1 MMPMELQ
8 CMRSMARAHCAH
20 CSTPGREVYHFDT
33 RCPKANRERPVPCA
47 FATIAEAK
55 AGRHTTFQDDGICD
69 RCLSSRRAARI
80 SSRCAEGAR
89 GAGGSRPLT
98 APAAGIDLPAATFSA
113 DARSPHGYAAK
124 RVHGQT
130 GPGGDASSSVTPGPV
145 LFSEGMG

>member
-1 MMPMELQ
+1 MSPLELQ
-8 CMRSMARAHCAH
+8 HKRLMARAHCAH

-80 SSRCAEGAR
+80 ASRCAECAR
-89 GAGGSRPLT
+89 PAAESRPS
-98 APAAGIDLPAATFSA
+98 AATFSA
-113 DARSPHGYAAK
+113 DALSSHGTAAT
-124 RVHGQT
+124 RVRET
-130 GPGGDASSSVTPGPV
+130 GPGEASSSVTPGPV
-145 LFSEGMG
+145 LSSEGQP